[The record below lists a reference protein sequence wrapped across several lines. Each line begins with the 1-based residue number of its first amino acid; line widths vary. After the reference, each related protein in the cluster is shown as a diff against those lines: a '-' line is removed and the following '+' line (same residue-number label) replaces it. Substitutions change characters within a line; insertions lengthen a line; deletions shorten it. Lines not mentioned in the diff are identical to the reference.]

1 MHKSSLSICNKIFY
15 GDSELTNTYHSM
27 SYQTFLQY
35 SYFGN
40 TMKHYL
46 IAIAI
51 FVASLVGALILKII
65 IERAFRKFAKNT
77 KTKLD
82 DTILKIIQKVVIF
95 IIVLG
100 GIYFA
105 LKSLT
110 IPENIWIYIKKGTQ
124 VIFII
129 KVFQGITLLSDFLIE
144 TYIAKLFRGKDGF
157 DVQLTRLLT
166 RIVNIA
172 LWVIGASMALNI
184 FGYDIGAIVAG
195 LGIGGLAIALAA
207 QDTLGNFFSSI
218 SIIADKPY
226 KVGDV
231 IKFNENEGIIKD
243 IGMRTTRIET
253 FFGTVISVPNSELA
267 KAIVENMS
275 KRQSRRDDGAIGL
288 VYDSTSEQIKKAISI
303 IKNILKEEKNLTQDF
318 RVFFT
323 EYDPSSLRIEYTY
336 YVKNPTDFNFFLKT
350 KNKINLTIKEE
361 FDKAGLEMAFPTQTL
376 YVKKEE

>member
-1 MHKSSLSICNKIFY
+1 
-15 GDSELTNTYHSM
+15 M
-27 SYQTFLQY
+27 SYQEFLQY

-40 TMKHYL
+40 TMSNYL
-46 IAIAI
+46 IAITI

-65 IERAFRKFAKNT
+65 IQKAFNKFAKKT

-82 DTILKIIQKVVIF
+82 DTILNIIQKVFIF
-95 IIVLG
+95 IIILG
-100 GIYFA
+100 GIYFG
-105 LKSLT
+105 LKSLD
-110 IPENIWIYIKKGTQ
+110 IPNNIWTYIAKVAQ
-124 VIFII
+124 IIFIVKI
-129 KVFQGITLLSDFLIE
+129 FQGITLLSDFLIE

-157 DVQLTRLLT
+157 DIQLTRLLT
-166 RIVNIA
+166 RITNIA
-172 LWVIGASMALNI
+172 LWVIGASMVLNI

-231 IKFNENEGIIKD
+231 VKFNENEGVIQD

-253 FFGTVISVPNSELA
+253 FFGTVISVPNSILA

-288 VYDSTSEQIKKAISI
+288 VYNSTSEQVKQAIKI

-376 YVKKEE
+376 YLKKEEA